1 MITRESHVTRIS
13 AEYIARE
20 PMWNRNVAE
29 TATAEEARKRL
40 DAILSDRLLWFNPY
54 RVSDRELLDC
64 AERGRWRPFPSVT
77 QMIVY
82 HFHDIRPTV
91 SSISA
96 MPYDGIFYHLGDS
109 KSESHFG
116 VSSLLQTLTHRATRL
131 PVWTLVNGR
140 HLVPSNI
147 HNLKG
152 KDIFVSHALCCDYP
166 RDGIHQAYRMHSLYG
181 SESKRAATIRESMC
195 VAKLEMLGE
204 ILRYAVLPE
213 YLGNTCRTF
222 DHSTPLLN
230 AMASIRRF
238 PAATSP
244 TTHHICQYS
253 RVSDPRVLTDA
264 RENR

>member
-1 MITRESHVTRIS
+1 MNSRESSITQANGHWVSQDPI
-13 AEYIARE
+13 
-20 PMWNRNVAE
+20 WNRNVAE

-82 HFHDIRPTV
+82 HFHEIRMTE
-91 SSISA
+91 SRETGI
-96 MPYDGIFYHLGDS
+96 PYEGLSFHIGDS
-109 KSESHFG
+109 ETESYFG
-116 VSSLLQTLTHRATRL
+116 VGSLLRTLTHRATRK

-147 HNLKG
+147 HRLEG
-152 KDIFVSHALCCDYP
+152 SDLFVGHAIYCDCP
-166 RDGIHQAYRMHSLYG
+166 SDGIRQAYRMHRLYG

-204 ILRYAVLPE
+204 ILRHAVLPE

-222 DHSTPLLN
+222 DHATPLLN

-238 PAATSP
+238 ATVSP
-244 TTHHICQYS
+244 PSTHH
-253 RVSDPRVLTDA
+253 T
-264 RENR
+264 